1 MLRNRQQAAQK
12 VADRLFAVEDAI
24 DAAVRC
30 AAELNAA
37 MPVARSEARLS
48 AVIGQ
53 DAFDQAAEAFAL
65 LVQARRAMVETHH
78 KLEEARLRIGVREV
92 NSGDTY
98 PKEEPTTAIRPRH
111 VRAVA

>member
-1 MLRNRQQAAQK
+1 MLKTRQQAAQK

-24 DAAVRC
+24 DTAVRT
-30 AAELNAA
+30 AAELTAA
-37 MPVARSEARLS
+37 MPAARSDARLS

-53 DAFDQAAEAFAL
+53 DALDQAAQAFAL

-78 KLEEARLRIGVREV
+78 KLEEARIRIGLREV
-92 NSGDTY
+92 NVGDSY
-98 PKEEPTTAIRPRH
+98 PKDPQAVQPAH

>member
-1 MLRNRQQAAQK
+1 MLKTRQQAAQK

-24 DAAVRC
+24 DTAVRT
-30 AAELNAA
+30 AAELTAA
-37 MPVARSEARLS
+37 MPAARSDARLS

-53 DAFDQAAEAFAL
+53 DALDQAAQAFAL

-78 KLEEARLRIGVREV
+78 KLEEARIRIGLREV
-92 NSGDTY
+92 NVGDSY
-98 PKEEPTTAIRPRH
+98 PKDPQAFQPAH

>member
-1 MLRNRQQAAQK
+1 MLKDRQQAAQK
-12 VADRLFAVEDAI
+12 VADRLFAVEKAI
-24 DAAVRC
+24 DVAVRG

-37 MPVARSEARLS
+37 MPEARSEARLS

-53 DAFDQAAEAFAL
+53 EALDQAAEAFAL

-78 KLEEARLRIGVREV
+78 KLEETRIRIGLREV
-92 NSGDTY
+92 NVGDSI
-98 PKEEPTTAIRPRH
+98 PKEPSAARTRH

>member
-1 MLRNRQQAAQK
+1 MLKNRQQAAQK

-24 DAAVRC
+24 DVAVRS
-30 AAELNAA
+30 AAQLTAA
-37 MPVARSEARLS
+37 IPEARADARLS

-53 DAFDQAAEAFAL
+53 DALDQAAHAFAL

-78 KLEEARLRIGVREV
+78 KLEETRIKIGLREV
-92 NSGDTY
+92 NVGDSY
-98 PKEEPTTAIRPRH
+98 PKEPEAIAAPVH